1 MSARRGYARDVASDG
16 ARLDLDAAAAF
27 LATIPEGRWTSY
39 GDVAV
44 AAGRSTRAGQPVAG
58 WLASKGHLVAN
69 VHRVLSA
76 NGEISAGWRPA
87 GPGVPKTPRE
97 VAEKLGK
104 EGVRFIDGRAD
115 PRQRWRPRDAG
126 RRTTG

>member
-1 MSARRGYARDVASDG
+1 MSQRS
-16 ARLDLDAAAAF
+16 ARLDLEAAAAF
-27 LATIPEGRWTSY
+27 LETIPKGRWTSY

-58 WLASKGHLVAN
+58 WLASKGHLVAH

-76 NGEISAGWRPA
+76 NGEISPGWRPA
-87 GPGVPKTPRE
+87 GPGVPATPRDVE
-97 VAEKLGK
+97 EKLRS

-115 PRQRWRPRDAG
+115 QRQRWRPRD
-126 RRTTG
+126 